1 MAGVILITSIGSLFY
16 RSATLYHPQRR
27 AILHLKSQRR
37 KVLEIGPGG
46 SGTEDVR
53 KLKCYKNCSLHATF
67 ASAFIASFGIS
78 LPVVHLVRYNYLYTI
93 YVWLGTIFIR
103 VYSRFAVMA
112 IILFYRFNMHLTIDL
127 SHIKDWRWAVLPT
140 FKLLLACR
148 GYWDAWCSVLWW

>member
-1 MAGVILITSIGSLFY
+1 MFYSSNRSNGWRYGLQIMAGVILITSIGSLFY

-46 SGTEDVR
+46 SGTDDVR

-78 LPVVHLVRYNYLYTI
+78 LPVVHLVRCNYLYTI
-93 YVWLGTIFIR
+93 YVSLEFI
-103 VYSRFAVMA
+103 
-112 IILFYRFNMHLTIDL
+112 
-127 SHIKDWRWAVLPT
+127 AVL
-140 FKLLLACR
+140 LLWQYFYSIDSTCI
-148 GYWDAWCSVLWW
+148 

>member
-1 MAGVILITSIGSLFY
+1 MSQFLRGAIRDVGWRLGLQCVTGVLFTTFILGLFY

-46 SGTEDVR
+46 SGTDDVR

-78 LPVVHLVRYNYLYTI
+78 LPVVHLVR
-93 YVWLGTIFIR
+93 
-103 VYSRFAVMA
+103 
-112 IILFYRFNMHLTIDL
+112 
-127 SHIKDWRWAVLPT
+127 
-140 FKLLLACR
+140 
-148 GYWDAWCSVLWW
+148 